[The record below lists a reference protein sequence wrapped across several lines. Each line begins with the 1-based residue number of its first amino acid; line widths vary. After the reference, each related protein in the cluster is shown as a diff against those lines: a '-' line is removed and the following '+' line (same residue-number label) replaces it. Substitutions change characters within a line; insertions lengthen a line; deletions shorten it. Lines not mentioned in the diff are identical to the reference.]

1 MTPTHL
7 QLRFTLLSD
16 ATFGRGDGV
25 AGLVDEEIEHDTLT
39 GLPYLRGR
47 TLKGLL
53 VEECANILYALQRNP
68 AYDALCQAARDLFGN
83 PGSTLDDDG
92 LLHIGHAQLPQTLRD
107 AIATDVEAKRL
118 SANDAIA
125 TDVQA
130 ECLSANDVL
139 ESLTA
144 IRRQT
149 AIDDSGAPERESLRA
164 SRVLLRD
171 LPLQADLTSEASL
184 DDRHLAMLVACAL
197 SLRRA
202 GIGRNRGRGRLGKME
217 LHDLSIAEGETNI
230 TQKAFD
236 KFANLVRRH

>member
-25 AGLVDEEIEHDTLT
+25 AGLVDEEIEHDTFT

-53 VEECANILYALQRNP
+53 VEECANILYALRSNP
-68 AYDALCQAARDLFGN
+68 AHDLLRRAARDLFGN

-92 LLHIGHAQLPQTLRD
+92 LLHIGHAQLPRTLRD
-107 AIATDVEAKRL
+107 AIATD
-118 SANDAIA
+118 I
-125 TDVQA
+125 QA
-130 ECLSANDVL
+130 ERLSANDVL

-149 AIDDSGAPERESLRA
+149 AVDDDGAPERESLRA
-164 SRVLLRD
+164 MRVLIRD
-171 LPLQADLTSEASL
+171 LPLQADLTAEASL

-197 SLRRA
+197 GLRRA
-202 GIGRNRGRGRLGKME
+202 GVGRNRGRGRLGKMQ
-217 LHDLSIAEGETNI
+217 LHDLSTAESETDI

-236 KFANLVRRH
+236 KFVNLVKG

>member
-1 MTPTHL
+1 MTATHL

-107 AIATDVEAKRL
+107 AIATDVEAGRL
-118 SANDAIA
+118 SANDI
-125 TDVQA
+125 
-130 ECLSANDVL
+130 L

-164 SRVLLRD
+164 MRVLLRD
-171 LPLQADLTSEASL
+171 LPLQADLTSEVPISDHHRAL
-184 DDRHLAMLVACAL
+184 LVACAL
-197 SLRRA
+197 GLRRA
-202 GIGRNRGRGRLGKME
+202 GIGRNRGRGRLGKMQ
-217 LHDLSIAEGETNI
+217 LHDLLITEGETEI

-236 KFANLVRRH
+236 KFATLVKGQQG

>member
-25 AGLVDEEIEHDTLT
+25 AGLVDEEIEHDTFT

-53 VEECANILYALQRNP
+53 VEECANILYVLRGNP
-68 AYDALCQAARDLFGN
+68 AYNLLRQAARDLFGN

-107 AIATDVEAKRL
+107 AIATDVQAKR
-118 SANDAIA
+118 
-125 TDVQA
+125 
-130 ECLSANDVL
+130 LSANDVL

-149 AIDDSGAPERESLRA
+149 AVDDDGAPERESLRA
-164 SRVLLRD
+164 MRVLMRD
-171 LPLQADLTSEASL
+171 LPLQADLTAEALL

-197 SLRRA
+197 GLRRA
-202 GIGRNRGRGRLGKME
+202 GIGRNRGRGRLGKMQ
-217 LHDLSIAEGETNI
+217 LHDLLITEGETEI

-236 KFANLVRRH
+236 KFAALVKGQQG

>member
-107 AIATDVEAKRL
+107 AIATDVEAGRL
-118 SANDAIA
+118 SANDI
-125 TDVQA
+125 
-130 ECLSANDVL
+130 L

-149 AIDDSGAPERESLRA
+149 AIDNSGAPERESLRA
-164 SRVLLRD
+164 MRVLLRD
-171 LPLQADLTSEASL
+171 LPLQADLTSEAPISDHHRAL
-184 DDRHLAMLVACAL
+184 LVACAL
-197 SLRRA
+197 GLRRA
-202 GIGRNRGRGRLGKME
+202 GIGRNRGRGRLGKMQ
-217 LHDLSIAEGETNI
+217 LHDLLITEGETEI

-236 KFANLVRRH
+236 KFATLVKGQQG

>member
-107 AIATDVEAKRL
+107 AIATDVEAGRL
-118 SANDAIA
+118 SANDI
-125 TDVQA
+125 
-130 ECLSANDVL
+130 L

-164 SRVLLRD
+164 MRVLLRD
-171 LPLQADLTSEASL
+171 LPLQADLTSEALISDHHRAL
-184 DDRHLAMLVACAL
+184 LVACAL
-197 SLRRA
+197 GLRRA
-202 GIGRNRGRGRLGKME
+202 GIGRNRGRGRLGKMQ
-217 LHDLSIAEGETNI
+217 LHDLLITEGETEI

-236 KFANLVRRH
+236 KFATLVKGQQG

>member
-1 MTPTHL
+1 MTTHL

-25 AGLVDEEIEHDTLT
+25 AGLVDEEIEHDTAT

-53 VEECANILYALQRNP
+53 VEECANILYALQHNP
-68 AYDALCQAARDLFGN
+68 AYDVPRQAYDVLRVLRQAARDLFGN

-92 LLHIGHAQLPQTLRD
+92 LLHIGHAQLPQMLRD
-107 AIATDVEAKRL
+107 AIAVDVRAGRL
-118 SANDAIA
+118 SAN
-125 TDVQA
+125 
-130 ECLSANDVL
+130 NVL

-149 AIDDSGAPERESLRA
+149 AVDKNGAPERESLRA
-164 SRVLLRD
+164 MRVLLRD

-184 DDRHLAMLVACAL
+184 DEHHLAMLVACAL
-197 SLRRA
+197 GLRRA
-202 GIGRNRGRGRLGKME
+202 GIGRNRGRGRLGKMQ
-217 LHDLSIAEGETNI
+217 LHDLSITEGETEI

-236 KFANLVRRH
+236 KFANLVKGQQG

>member
-1 MTPTHL
+1 MTATHL

-53 VEECANILYALQRNP
+53 VEECANILYALQGNP

-107 AIATDVEAKRL
+107 AIATDVEAGRL
-118 SANDAIA
+118 SANDI
-125 TDVQA
+125 
-130 ECLSANDVL
+130 L

-164 SRVLLRD
+164 MRVLLRD
-171 LPLQADLTSEASL
+171 LPLQADLTSEAPISDHHRAL
-184 DDRHLAMLVACAL
+184 LVACAL
-197 SLRRA
+197 GLRRA
-202 GIGRNRGRGRLGKME
+202 GIGRNRGRGRLGKMQ
-217 LHDLSIAEGETNI
+217 LHDLLITEGETEI

-236 KFANLVRRH
+236 KFATLVKGQQG

>member
-1 MTPTHL
+1 MTATHL

-107 AIATDVEAKRL
+107 AIATDVKAGRL
-118 SANDAIA
+118 SANDI
-125 TDVQA
+125 
-130 ECLSANDVL
+130 L

-164 SRVLLRD
+164 MRVLLRD
-171 LPLQADLTSEASL
+171 LPLQADLTSEAPISDHHRAL
-184 DDRHLAMLVACAL
+184 LVACAL
-197 SLRRA
+197 GLRRA
-202 GIGRNRGRGRLGKME
+202 GIGRNRGRGRLGKMQ
-217 LHDLSIAEGETNI
+217 LHDLLITEGETEI

-236 KFANLVRRH
+236 KFATLVKGQQG

>member
-1 MTPTHL
+1 MTATHL

-107 AIATDVEAKRL
+107 AIATDVEAGRL
-118 SANDAIA
+118 SANDI
-125 TDVQA
+125 
-130 ECLSANDVL
+130 L

-164 SRVLLRD
+164 MRVLLRD
-171 LPLQADLTSEASL
+171 LPLQADLTSEAPISDHHRAL
-184 DDRHLAMLVACAL
+184 LVACAL
-197 SLRRA
+197 GLRRA
-202 GIGRNRGRGRLGKME
+202 GIGRNRGRGRLGKMQ
-217 LHDLSIAEGETNI
+217 LHDLLITEGETEI
-230 TQKAFD
+230 TQKAFG
-236 KFANLVRRH
+236 KFVNLVKAQQG

>member
-1 MTPTHL
+1 MTATHL

-25 AGLVDEEIEHDTLT
+25 AGLVDEEIEHDTFT

-53 VEECANILYALQRNP
+53 VEECANILYALRSNP
-68 AYDALCQAARDLFGN
+68 AYDLLHQAARDLFGN

-107 AIATDVEAKRL
+107 AIAVDVRAGRL
-118 SANDAIA
+118 SANDI
-125 TDVQA
+125 
-130 ECLSANDVL
+130 L

-149 AIDDSGAPERESLRA
+149 AVDKNGAPERESLRA
-164 SRVLLRD
+164 MRVLLRD

-184 DDRHLAMLVACAL
+184 DEHHLAMLVACAL
-197 SLRRA
+197 GLRRA
-202 GIGRNRGRGRLGKME
+202 GVGRNRGRGRLGKME

>member
-107 AIATDVEAKRL
+107 AIATDVEAGRL
-118 SANDAIA
+118 SANDI
-125 TDVQA
+125 
-130 ECLSANDVL
+130 L

-164 SRVLLRD
+164 MRVLMRD
-171 LPLQADLTSEASL
+171 LPLQADLTAEALL

-197 SLRRA
+197 GLRRA
-202 GIGRNRGRGRLGKME
+202 GIGRNRGRGRLGKMQ
-217 LHDLSIAEGETNI
+217 LHDLLITEGETEI

-236 KFANLVRRH
+236 KFATLVKGQQG

>member
-107 AIATDVEAKRL
+107 AIATDVKAGRL
-118 SANDAIA
+118 SANDI
-125 TDVQA
+125 
-130 ECLSANDVL
+130 L

-164 SRVLLRD
+164 MRVLLRD
-171 LPLQADLTSEASL
+171 LPLQADLTSEAPISDHHRAL
-184 DDRHLAMLVACAL
+184 LVACAL
-197 SLRRA
+197 GLRRA
-202 GIGRNRGRGRLGKME
+202 GIGRNRGRGRLGKMQ
-217 LHDLSIAEGETNI
+217 LHDLLITEGETEI

-236 KFANLVRRH
+236 KFATLVKGQQG

>member
-1 MTPTHL
+1 MTATHL

-25 AGLVDEEIEHDTLT
+25 AGLVDEEIEHDTFT

-83 PGSTLDDDG
+83 PGSTLDDNG

-107 AIATDVEAKRL
+107 AIATDVKAGRL
-118 SANDAIA
+118 SANDI
-125 TDVQA
+125 
-130 ECLSANDVL
+130 L

-164 SRVLLRD
+164 MRVLLRD
-171 LPLQADLTSEASL
+171 LPLQADLTSEAPISDHHRAL
-184 DDRHLAMLVACAL
+184 LVACAL
-197 SLRRA
+197 GLRRA
-202 GIGRNRGRGRLGKME
+202 GIGRNRGRGRLGKMQ
-217 LHDLSIAEGETNI
+217 LHDLLITEGETEI

-236 KFANLVRRH
+236 KFATLVKGQQG

>member
-53 VEECANILYALQRNP
+53 VEECANILYVLRGNP
-68 AYDALCQAARDLFGN
+68 AYNLLQQAARDLFGN

-107 AIATDVEAKRL
+107 AIATDVEAGRL
-118 SANDAIA
+118 SANDI
-125 TDVQA
+125 
-130 ECLSANDVL
+130 L

-164 SRVLLRD
+164 MRVLLRD
-171 LPLQADLTSEASL
+171 LPLQADLTSEAPISDHHRAL
-184 DDRHLAMLVACAL
+184 LVACAL
-197 SLRRA
+197 GLRRA
-202 GIGRNRGRGRLGKME
+202 GIGRNRGRGRLGKMQ
-217 LHDLSIAEGETNI
+217 LHDLLITEGETEI

-236 KFANLVRRH
+236 KFATLVKGQQG

>member
-107 AIATDVEAKRL
+107 AIATDVEAGRL
-118 SANDAIA
+118 SANDI
-125 TDVQA
+125 
-130 ECLSANDVL
+130 L

-164 SRVLLRD
+164 MRVLLRD
-171 LPLQADLTSEASL
+171 LPLQADLTSEAPISDHHRAL
-184 DDRHLAMLVACAL
+184 LVACAL
-197 SLRRA
+197 GLRRA
-202 GIGRNRGRGRLGKME
+202 GIGRNRGRGRLGKMQ
-217 LHDLSIAEGETNI
+217 LHDLLITEGETEI

-236 KFANLVRRH
+236 KFATLVKGQQG

>member
-107 AIATDVEAKRL
+107 AIATDVEAGRL
-118 SANDAIA
+118 SANDI
-125 TDVQA
+125 
-130 ECLSANDVL
+130 L

-149 AIDDSGAPERESLRA
+149 AVDDDGAPERESLRA
-164 SRVLLRD
+164 MRVLMRD
-171 LPLQADLTSEASL
+171 LPLQADLTAEALL

-197 SLRRA
+197 GLRRA
-202 GIGRNRGRGRLGKME
+202 GIGRNRGRGRLGKMQ
-217 LHDLSIAEGETNI
+217 LHDLLITEGETEI

-236 KFANLVRRH
+236 KFATLVKGQQG